1 MDRIRTTAMLATAT
15 SSEAFLRDEVASD
28 TAPISEVM
36 RASAALRSKNDLNDT
51 TGKASEIV
59 EEEYESRPTKPGYIK
74 MG

>member
-36 RASAALRSKNDLNDT
+36 RASAALRSNDLNDT